1 MSAPKVILSANEIFE
16 PDYPKRRL
24 IPSANLIQIYP
35 YQYND
40 KALLEEIV
48 KAWKGPTPTNML
60 LMNVNPFVQDGSGG
74 TRGPINKAEEDQ
86 IVDRW
91 MAVIEQPGA
100 DGIIVDELVP
110 STDYYPYWISAIR
123 RVRAAYPTRLQAVW
137 LASGINKE
145 AWAVQGTT
153 TNEQKT
159 SDFIKELHYHTEYVV
174 LELYLAQQQVIQR
187 PTTGSVSLDFSPLS
201 DVIEQWCA
209 KLGEDHILQR
219 CVIGIGAFQDHGF
232 TTMQDSSGNWVS
244 RTLNDAPDMSY
255 SSSNPQLKLSYG
267 EFLAKQ
273 VDYCANHPLLSKA
286 LGVAIWSPNYITY
299 DNLGYL
305 NNRLRLYMGS

>member
-1 MSAPKVILSANEIFE
+1 MSAPEVILSANEIFE

-40 KALLEEIV
+40 KALLQDIL
-48 KAWKGPTPTNML
+48 KAWKEPTPTNML
-60 LMNVNPFVQDGSGG
+60 LMNVSPFVPSAA
-74 TRGPINKAEEDQ
+74 RGPTDKKEEDEL
-86 IVDRW
+86 VDRW
-91 MAVIEQPGA
+91 IKVIEQPGA
-100 DGIIVDELVP
+100 DGIIVDELQASP
-110 STDYYPYWISAIR
+110 DYYPYWISAIR
-123 RVRAAYPTRLQAVW
+123 RVRAAHPTKLQAVW
-137 LASGINKE
+137 LASGISKE
-145 AWAVQGTT
+145 AWALQGGTT
-153 TNEQKT
+153 HDKKT
-159 SDFIKELHYHTEYVV
+159 SDFIKELHYHTEYVIP
-174 LELYLAQQQVIQR
+174 ELYLAQQQVIQR
-187 PTTGSVSLDFSPLS
+187 LTTGTASLDFSLLS
-201 DVIEQWCA
+201 YVIEQWCA
-209 KLGEDHILQR
+209 RLGEDHILQR

-273 VDYCANHPLLSKA
+273 VDYCASHPLLSKA

-299 DNLGYL
+299 DNLVYL